1 MTLTMNTSLTKKPM
15 KPITTKPNAVCRQI
29 LLNSA
34 GHPRDFR
41 CVLPHPHY
49 HMGMCV
55 EPRLWD
61 QQRQLSYKIASL
73 WQATAPPSRQEISP
87 RLSGFVHLFTSL
99 TLFFENSFSGSRTES
114 IPSQQ
119 FRRLLGCNR

>member
-34 GHPRDFR
+34 EHARDVRF
-41 CVLPHPHY
+41 VLSHLHY

-55 EPRLWD
+55 EPRLGIN
-61 QQRQLSYKIASL
+61 SANC
-73 WQATAPPSRQEISP
+73 PP
-87 RLSGFVHLFTSL
+87 
-99 TLFFENSFSGSRTES
+99 
-114 IPSQQ
+114 
-119 FRRLLGCNR
+119 